1 MNNKNLILR
10 DTLYANLEEMLA
22 LVIKNAPLSNVMAHT
37 RSDKSRV
44 LLYNPVIVFSL
55 IITL

>member
-22 LVIKNAPLSNVMAHT
+22 PIIKNAPLSDVIAHT
-37 RSDKSRV
+37 KSGKSRV
-44 LLYNPVIVFSL
+44 LFYNSVIVFSL
-55 IITL
+55 IIIL